1 MGYDRNNTIKENIML
16 NQTQEAALRMV
27 VRSHQHGTPITWT
40 GNQNSEWAE
49 EKVHPSTA
57 KALAAK
63 GLIDLNGRAI
73 RVNNAGLAWV
83 TSHPQP

>member
-1 MGYDRNNTIKENIML
+1 ML

-27 VRSHQHGTPITWT
+27 VRMHQHGTDLTWT
-40 GNQNSEWAE
+40 GNKNSEWAD

-63 GLIDLNGRAI
+63 GLIDLHGRAI
-73 RVNNAGLAWV
+73 RVNDAGLTWV
-83 TSHPQP
+83 ASHPQS